1 MSDEVRVIDPET
13 GGAKGQK
20 EAVIGDACPKAL
32 LELAKV
38 YGLGRKKY
46 ARLNYLKGYN
56 YSSSYDALQRHLMLF
71 WSGEEKDGEGEVKE
85 LVANG
90 QFPVT
95 EEEAWALV
103 LAKVDQDGNVL
114 NSGLH
119 HLAHATW
126 HCLCLLAFVLRG
138 IGKDDRP

>member
-1 MSDEVRVIDPET
+1 MSEVRVVDPET
-13 GGAKGQK
+13 GGVKGQK
-20 EAVIGDACPKAL
+20 EAVLGDACPKAL

-56 YSSSYDALQRHLMLF
+56 YSSSYDALQRHLLLF
-71 WSGEEKDGEGEVKE
+71 WSGEEKDGEGKVK
-85 LVANG
+85 
-90 QFPVT
+90 
-95 EEEAWALV
+95 ALV
-103 LAKVDQDGNVL
+103 EEGHTENTAWEQVLAEVDDDGNVI

-126 HCLCLLAFVLRG
+126 HTLCLLAFVIRG

>member
-1 MSDEVRVIDPET
+1 MTDEVRVVDPET

-20 EAVIGDACPKAL
+20 DAVIGDACPKAL

-46 ARLNYLKGYN
+46 ARLNYLKGYD
-56 YSSSYDALQRHLMLF
+56 YSSSYDALQRHLLLF

-85 LVANG
+85 LVASG
-90 QFPVT
+90 
-95 EEEAWALV
+95 ECADERSAWAVV
-103 LAKVDQDGNVL
+103 LAKTDKDGNVL

-126 HCLCLLAFVLRG
+126 HTLCLLAFVLRG

>member
-1 MSDEVRVIDPET
+1 MSDEVRVVDPET
-13 GGAKGQK
+13 GGVKGQK
-20 EAVIGDACPKAL
+20 EAVLGDACPKAL

-56 YSSSYDALQRHLMLF
+56 YSSSYDALQRHLLLF
-71 WSGEEKDGEGEVKE
+71 WSGEEKDGEGKVK
-85 LVANG
+85 
-90 QFPVT
+90 
-95 EEEAWALV
+95 ALV
-103 LAKVDQDGNVL
+103 EEGHTENTAWEQVLAEVDDDGNVI

-119 HLAHATW
+119 HLAPATW
-126 HCLCLLAFVLRG
+126 HTLCLLAFVIRG